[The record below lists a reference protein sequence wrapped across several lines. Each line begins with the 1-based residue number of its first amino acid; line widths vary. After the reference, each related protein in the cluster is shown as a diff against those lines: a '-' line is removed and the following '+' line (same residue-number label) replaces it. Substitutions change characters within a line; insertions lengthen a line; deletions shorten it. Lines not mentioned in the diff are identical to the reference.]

1 MIINFTEKNVDK
13 IIDFNQTYLRTI
25 HNWNN
30 NYIIFFK
37 YGAEIYIYDTNN
49 NKIITEYKKKNCKG
63 FISHSF
69 PGKDETLGIFE
80 YFDKIECYFV

>member
-1 MIINFTEKNVDK
+1 VVINLTIKNVDK

-30 NYIIFFK
+30 NYIIFFQN
-37 YGAEIYIYDTNN
+37 GAEIYIYDTNN
-49 NKIITEYKKKNCKG
+49 NKIITEYKKNNCKG